1 MFILFKNKKIN
12 LNNHIVDRIEAGIE
26 LKGFEIK
33 SITKAN
39 ANIDQAFVIFKKDEA
54 WIINMYVAPY
64 SLATNVK
71 IDPNRNRKLLLHKNE
86 IIKLQTR
93 IKKERLVI
101 IPSIVY
107 KHNDLIKV
115 EICLCKS
122 KNKSDKRED
131 IKKRDAQ
138 REIRQYND

>member
-54 WIINMYVAPY
+54 
-64 SLATNVK
+64 
-71 IDPNRNRKLLLHKNE
+71 
-86 IIKLQTR
+86 
-93 IKKERLVI
+93 
-101 IPSIVY
+101 
-107 KHNDLIKV
+107 
-115 EICLCKS
+115 
-122 KNKSDKRED
+122 
-131 IKKRDAQ
+131 
-138 REIRQYND
+138 